1 MAIPA
6 IAPPVRVD
14 AEPVEGWEVLVGDGA
29 PSAGN
34 DCPGLS
40 CKVEFAA
47 NAFCVAKVCV
57 EFYMF
62 LVKCNK

>member
-6 IAPPVRVD
+6 IAPADRGD
-14 AEPVEGWEVLVGDGA
+14 AEPVLEVFGVLVGDDV

-40 CKVEFAA
+40 ERVEFSAY
-47 NAFCVAKVCV
+47 AF
-57 EFYMF
+57 
-62 LVKCNK
+62 